1 MLVPDCRND
10 DYYNY
15 DFLSGPDATV
25 VDGYD
30 CCVREAVLS
39 AFENMEAFPP
49 EDLKVKPSEVVA
61 VLHAFREWLFSW
73 IESER
78 DDLITAM
85 IDAMDKEEYEKNRA
99 AAIERNG
106 KAKYYDTRYYA
117 CTGKKVFSDD
127 KPAEAAERESV

>member
-15 DFLSGPDATV
+15 DFLSEEDAAI
-25 VDGYD
+25 VDGFDY
-30 CCVREAVLS
+30 CVREAVNS
-39 AFENMEAFPP
+39 AFNNVEDFAP
-49 EDLKVKPSEVVA
+49 EDLDVRPSDVAA

-78 DDLITAM
+78 DEMIAAM
-85 IDAMDKEEYEKNRA
+85 IEDMDDDEFRKNRA

-106 KAKYYDTRYYA
+106 KAKYYDTRHYA

-127 KPAEAAERESV
+127 KPAEAAEGESV

>member
-15 DFLSGPDATV
+15 DFLSEEDASI
-25 VDGYD
+25 VDGFDY
-30 CCVREAVLS
+30 CVKEAVNS
-39 AFENMEAFPP
+39 AFNNVEDFAP
-49 EDLKVKPSEVVA
+49 EDLDVKPSEVVA

-78 DDLITAM
+78 DELITAM

-106 KAKYYDTRYYA
+106 KAKYYDTRHYA

-127 KPAEAAERESV
+127 KPSEAAEGESV